1 MAEEGAPKAD
11 GERAAPKKEPIHA
24 ALAKM
29 ENVIDK
35 LKVLDYEEKYL
46 AVKGVEPISR
56 WAFAMPA
63 PNASVQFALFL
74 DVSSWLM
81 TEIMNDP
88 SFFKIDKFDDPNTS
102 VNKMML
108 ALRKLEFGLDFP
120 ASKLKAAN
128 GEPVVDVLDF
138 LTDKAL
144 ASAHFVWGR
153 PNYAEEA
160 DVEEAEADDDADA
173 GEIAD
178 EIEAEAEVEA
188 VFSES
193 VDKGEESMMEQSA
206 HHMIAGSIDPVEW
219 QSELERVGP
228 RLKLGQGLGGKEW
241 RAHIQQTRKHE
252 STIQVVLPEAR
263 GQLEAMG
270 AQVKEAV
277 EKVKTKEKYINAQF
291 EGLKKEYADQR
302 EALKAVEARHGTIEG
317 TVGDLTSMADSISE
331 QLEEVKSTMSDRSN
345 SMTDSQPLKHIKDAL
360 NRIKKEISTFE
371 LRIGVVNHTLMQAK
385 LKTGKRQSR
394 HKSDGGKSVDTG
406 DDDGE
411 FDDDGGF

>member
-1 MAEEGAPKAD
+1 
-11 GERAAPKKEPIHA
+11 
-24 ALAKM
+24 
-29 ENVIDK
+29 
-35 LKVLDYEEKYL
+35 
-46 AVKGVEPISR
+46 
-56 WAFAMPA
+56 
-63 PNASVQFALFL
+63 
-74 DVSSWLM
+74 
-81 TEIMNDP
+81 
-88 SFFKIDKFDDPNTS
+88 
-102 VNKMML
+102 
-108 ALRKLEFGLDFP
+108 
-120 ASKLKAAN
+120 
-128 GEPVVDVLDF
+128 
-138 LTDKAL
+138 
-144 ASAHFVWGR
+144 
-153 PNYAEEA
+153 
-160 DVEEAEADDDADA
+160 
-173 GEIAD
+173 
-178 EIEAEAEVEA
+178 
-188 VFSES
+188 
-193 VDKGEESMMEQSA
+193 
-206 HHMIAGSIDPVEW
+206 
-219 QSELERVGP
+219 
-228 RLKLGQGLGGKEW
+228 
-241 RAHIQQTRKHE
+241 
-252 STIQVVLPEAR
+252 
-263 GQLEAMG
+263 MG